1 METPKKTPLTKLTL
15 WDRNPRTIKDKRF
28 EALCKSLTDDPS
40 FMELR
45 PILATKEGRI
55 YAGNMRY
62 RAAQHLG
69 WTEVPAILSDIDEKL
84 ANERAI
90 KDNNGFGEWNND
102 ELATLLDEM
111 EKAGTDISLLGLD
124 DQIQGIIDKLNEAEI
139 VEDEAP
145 PLPTEAKTK
154 QGDLYILGDH
164 RLLCGDATKI
174 DDVERLMDGQKAD
187 MVLTD
192 PPYNTGME
200 GKTGSTWLSHMFNDS
215 YTPEQWETFLSDTFT
230 NYYAVTKGDA
240 AFYVYIDW
248 RRVADIR
255 RHMEKLLHV
264 SNVIVWDKIVHG
276 LGSDYKYTYEL
287 IVVGKKGK
295 PEIRSHTN
303 DEYRDIWHIQRKVG
317 KNEDH
322 ATAKPIELCARP
334 IRHASKQ
341 DDIVIDL
348 FGGSGSTLIACE
360 QLNRKCYMMELD
372 PKYCDVIVSRW
383 EKLTGKTA
391 TLANNG

>member
-154 QGDLYILGDH
+154 PGDLYILGDH

-192 PPYNTGME
+192 PPYNTGMDA
-200 GKTGSTWLSHMFNDS
+200 KPGSTRLSHMFNDS

-230 NYYAVTKGDA
+230 NYFAVTKGDT

-264 SNVIVWDKIVHG
+264 SNVIVWDKMVHG

-287 IVVGKKGK
+287 IVVGKRGK

-303 DEYRDIWHIQRKVG
+303 DEYRDVWHLQRKVG

-341 DDIVIDL
+341 DDIVLDL